1 MLLQTFPS
9 SAFPLFYPFPQ
20 QVSPSSSIL
29 PPTYCLPMYPSH
41 ISLLNILFSSPR
53 PPFLDPFFSHLSVFS
68 HLSIFQS
75 FPASPSPIFHSLFS
89 LHLHHLSRRPFSS
102 RPTPLSCLSAPGR
115 KENSCLNLNLPQLT
129 GSKLAPRA
137 FPLPLSFSSVCEM
150 FIDRSAV
157 FRARPHNSVHS
168 IR

>member
-20 QVSPSSSIL
+20 QVSPSSSIF
-29 PPTYCLPMYPSH
+29 PPTYCLPQSYIPPQHTLLFPTSPFPGPVFLPSF
-41 ISLLNILFSSPR
+41 SLFPSL
-53 PPFLDPFFSHLSVFS
+53 HLPVF
-68 HLSIFQS
+68 
-75 FPASPSPIFHSLFS
+75 PSPSPIFHSLFS

-102 RPTPLSCLSAPGR
+102 RPYPSAPGR

-157 FRARPHNSVHS
+157 CRARPHNSVHS